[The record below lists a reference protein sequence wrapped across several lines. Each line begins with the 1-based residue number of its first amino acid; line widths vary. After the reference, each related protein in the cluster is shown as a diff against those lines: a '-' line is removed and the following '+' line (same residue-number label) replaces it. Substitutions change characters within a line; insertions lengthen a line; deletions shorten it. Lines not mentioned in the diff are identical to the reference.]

1 MKQKRLKF
9 SARTIIIVI
18 AMLFTCIGVSAQE
31 NTCIVAGN
39 QTSIFGS
46 SWNGQDENN
55 KMVKGNDGKYR
66 KDYTVNKAYKIV
78 QLKVVDGENW
88 IGDANGN
95 NIEFKLTGAGTFTV
109 VFDPNNNNISVTGS
123 IVQTI
128 TKLEYTTV
136 YVAGNGEDE
145 WLNGVYWTTNAPE
158 NKMTEIEPGL
168 WIIKFYGVPRGY
180 ERQVKFAIDG
190 EWTFNFGGT
199 FEDFGTWSDADYN
212 GSPITFN
219 TDDCDI
225 TIILDL
231 RDFDFTTKQGAKFTI
246 NIELASNPDD
256 PEPEPNPAATVT
268 TAPTAAENV
277 FAGTNTALVSAGS
290 VSGGT
295 MMYKM
300 TTTNQK
306 PSNVDGFSTT
316 IPTSENIT
324 GTCSVY
330 VWYYVKGDNEHSDS
344 EIFGPVTVAVISS
357 ADFSVSGNEYTIHT
371 ATGWDVFCNMLANN
385 DKGIFSGKT
394 VCLGASFEVSRMA
407 GSDYHDFTGT
417 FDGQGNTLTFNYGEN
432 NTPANADCAAPFRN
446 VENGNIQN
454 LHVMGHIYTS
464 AKYAAGFVG
473 KLYGSVNIKNC
484 RSSIVVHSST
494 SGDGTHGGFVAS
506 NGGTLSI
513 EGCVFD
519 GKLLT
524 TGQTATGN
532 CGGFIGW
539 GSGTITNSLYAPAKL
554 DGGEIEVQ
562 AGTGD
567 YPSCTF
573 VRNGSAG
580 DNCYYTRLL
589 GTAQGKAPHTVSAGQ
604 DVSIGAIALSGKA
617 TTYSVSGITAYANGG
632 IKRTEASADTY
643 YYGQGDALSLTLGNT
658 AAGAPAGYRYDT
670 YTASAGTLAADGTL
684 TMPDDDVT
692 ITVSTDHL
700 ASTGLPVA
708 VAYIDADGTLH
719 DGDNAAQAVA
729 LDGSETSLGSNGQET
744 WYFAGLPTVAFD
756 HTLNLTGDVTLILCD
771 GCTMEANGGIVVSSG
786 NSLTIYAQSD
796 GGSMGVLIAE
806 VPTSDGYSAGIG
818 GSNGQSCGTVTINGG
833 DITAKGGYNGAGIGG
848 GAGGS
853 GGTIVINGGTV
864 KAYGNSTSDNH
875 GGGAGIGG
883 GTGGAAGNITINGGT
898 VTAQG
903 NWYVPGIGGG
913 INGTGGNITING
925 GKVTSEGGYNGDN
938 GINGTITLGWSK
950 PTDRIYASSYS
961 GTVQVADGKKLHNG
975 TDYLGGTLGDPSA
988 AVNGKTLRPAATA
1001 TYTTADGNTATADA
1015 ILLDASDN
1023 SLPAGNYLATGTL
1036 NYTHGITLTGNATLI
1051 LADGCQM
1058 HIGTS
1063 KSRINGYG
1071 IYGEDLE
1078 TGNDYDLTITSQSL
1092 GTSMGAL
1099 SVYTT
1104 GAYKR
1109 GIRPGALTINGG
1121 NITADSDGEWAH
1133 ALTAFNDLT
1142 INGGTVRANATGS
1155 SADAIFANGNFHY
1168 NGGTVTATATYDKA
1182 IFVFGKH
1189 YTFNWRNPGDRI
1201 TIGSTGLYAPNDA
1214 TATFTRLFTDATKS
1228 YSGTLTGDELN
1239 ALKDVTL
1246 SPAYDI
1252 TLLDN
1257 ADNSATIGADYLDG
1271 VTQFVTL
1278 QGRTLYKDGA
1288 WNTLCLPFDITN
1300 AQLDALAHPLHGSKI
1315 IELDVESKEEDGV
1328 TPKTRLDNDGTLYL
1342 YFNSVYDY
1350 MMPSEGL
1357 KAGKPYLVKW
1367 EKLNGYDE
1375 NPSDFDISDPV
1386 FSGVTIDASAST
1398 TVNFNG
1404 GAFRGTYSPINFE
1417 ANDKSILF
1425 LGAENKLYWPNADM
1439 TLKACRAYF
1448 QLNNGAEARA
1458 IVLNFN
1464 DDEDNTTGIAP
1475 LLSPEGDDAGASPRG
1490 GLVGA
1495 SWYDLQGR
1503 RLSQKPTK
1511 AGIYVRNGRKKV
1523 LK

>member
-39 QTSIFGS
+39 ETSIFGS

-66 KDYTVNKAYKIV
+66 KDYTVNKEYKIV

-128 TKLEYTTV
+128 TELEYTTV

-145 WLNGVYWTTNAPE
+145 WLNGVNWTTNAEE
-158 NKMTEIEPGL
+158 NKMTEIEPGI
-168 WIIKFYGVPRGY
+168 WEITFYGVPKGY
-180 ERQVKFAIDG
+180 GRQVKFAIDG

-199 FEDFGTWSDADYN
+199 FEGFGTCSADYN

-219 TDDCDI
+219 TDDDCDI
-225 TIILDL
+225 RITLDL

-246 NIELASNPDD
+246 NIDLASNPDD

-268 TAPTAAENV
+268 TAPKAAENV
-277 FAGTNTALVSAGS
+277 FAGTTTALVSAGS
-290 VSGGT
+290 ASGGT

-316 IPTSENIT
+316 IPTAENIT

-330 VWYYVKGDNEHSDS
+330 VWYYVKGDSEHRDS
-344 EIFGPVTVAVISS
+344 QIFGPVTVSVISS
-357 ADFSVSGNEYTIHT
+357 ADFSVSANGYTIHT

-385 DKGIFSGKT
+385 DKGIFIGKT
-394 VCLGASFEVSRMA
+394 ICLGASFEVSRMA

-417 FDGQGNTLTFNYGEN
+417 FDGGGYTLTFNYGEN
-432 NTPANADCAAPFRN
+432 NTPANADYAAPFRN

-494 SGDGTHGGFVAS
+494 SGDGTHGGFVAT

-632 IKRTEASADTY
+632 IKRTVNETTTF
-643 YYGQGDALSLTLGNT
+643 YYGSGDQVSLTLSNS
-658 AAGAPAGYRYDT
+658 APT
-670 YTASAGTLAADGTL
+670 TLHTFSQYTASNDGTLSGSASPYTL
-684 TMPDDDVT
+684 TMPDADVT
-692 ITVSTDHL
+692 I
-700 ASTGLPVA
+700 
-708 VAYIDADGTLH
+708 DATWTM
-719 DGDNAAQAVA
+719 QAVNY
-729 LDGSETSLGSNGQET
+729 LDANGATQT
-744 WYFAGLPTVAFD
+744 CTNYTAIYSGNKPTTLAAGWYVV
-756 HTLNLTGDVTLILCD
+756 TGDV
-771 GCTMEANGGIVVSSG
+771 
-786 NSLTIYAQSD
+786 
-796 GGSMGVLIAE
+796 
-806 VPTSDGYSAGIG
+806 
-818 GSNGQSCGTVTINGG
+818 
-833 DITAKGGYNGAGIGG
+833 
-848 GAGGS
+848 
-853 GGTIVINGGTV
+853 
-864 KAYGNSTSDNH
+864 
-875 GGGAGIGG
+875 
-883 GTGGAAGNITINGGT
+883 
-898 VTAQG
+898 
-903 NWYVPGIGGG
+903 
-913 INGTGGNITING
+913 
-925 GKVTSEGGYNGDN
+925 
-938 GINGTITLGWSK
+938 
-950 PTDRIYASSYS
+950 
-961 GTVQVADGKKLHNG
+961 
-975 TDYLGGTLGDPSA
+975 
-988 AVNGKTLRPAATA
+988 
-1001 TYTTADGNTATADA
+1001 
-1015 ILLDASDN
+1015 
-1023 SLPAGNYLATGTL
+1023 
-1036 NYTHGITLTGNATLI
+1036 NYTNGITLSGNATLI
-1051 LADGCQM
+1051 LADNCQM
-1058 HIGTS
+1058 NVGTS
-1063 KSRINGYG
+1063 GSRINGYG

-1155 SADAIFANGNFHY
+1155 GADAIFSNGNFHY

-1201 TIGSTGLYAPNDA
+1201 TIGFTGLYAPDDA
-1214 TATFTRLFTDATKS
+1214 TATFTRLFTDT
-1228 YSGTLTGDELN
+1228 YGNYHGGTLTGTELN
-1239 ALKDVTL
+1239 ALKGVTL

-1252 TLLDN
+1252 PLLDN

-1278 QGRTLYKDGA
+1278 QGRTLYKDGG

-1300 AQLDALAHPLHGSKI
+1300 AQLDALDHPLHGSKI
-1315 IELDVESKEEDGV
+1315 VELDVESKEEDGV

-1398 TVNFNG
+1398 PVNFNG

>member
-39 QTSIFGS
+39 ETSIFGS

-128 TKLEYTTV
+128 TELEYTTV
-136 YVAGNGEDE
+136 YVAGNGEGK
-145 WLNGVYWTTNAPE
+145 WLNGVNWTTNAE
-158 NKMTEIEPGL
+158 KNKMTEIETGI
-168 WIIKFYGVPRGY
+168 WEITFYDVPEGY

-225 TIILDL
+225 TITLDL

-246 NIELASNPDD
+246 NIELDSNPDD

-306 PSNVDGFSTT
+306 PTNVNGFSTT
-316 IPTSENIT
+316 LPTSENIT

-344 EIFGPVTVAVISS
+344 EIFGPVTVSVISS

-484 RSSIVVHSST
+484 WSSIVVHSST

-632 IKRTEASADTY
+632 IKRTVNETTTF
-643 YYGQGDALSLTLGNT
+643 YYGSGDQVSLTLSNS
-658 AAGAPAGYRYDT
+658 APT
-670 YTASAGTLAADGTL
+670 TLHTFSQYTASNDGTLSGSASPYTL
-684 TMPDDDVT
+684 TMPDADVT
-692 ITVSTDHL
+692 I
-700 ASTGLPVA
+700 
-708 VAYIDADGTLH
+708 DATWTM
-719 DGDNAAQAVA
+719 QAV
-729 LDGSETSLGSNGQET
+729 N
-744 WYFAGLPTVAFD
+744 Y
-756 HTLNLTGDVTLILCD
+756 
-771 GCTMEANGGIVVSSG
+771 
-786 NSLTIYAQSD
+786 
-796 GGSMGVLIAE
+796 
-806 VPTSDGYSAGIG
+806 
-818 GSNGQSCGTVTINGG
+818 
-833 DITAKGGYNGAGIGG
+833 
-848 GAGGS
+848 
-853 GGTIVINGGTV
+853 
-864 KAYGNSTSDNH
+864 
-875 GGGAGIGG
+875 
-883 GTGGAAGNITINGGT
+883 
-898 VTAQG
+898 
-903 NWYVPGIGGG
+903 
-913 INGTGGNITING
+913 
-925 GKVTSEGGYNGDN
+925 
-938 GINGTITLGWSK
+938 
-950 PTDRIYASSYS
+950 
-961 GTVQVADGKKLHNG
+961 
-975 TDYLGGTLGDPSA
+975 
-988 AVNGKTLRPAATA
+988 
-1001 TYTTADGNTATADA
+1001 
-1015 ILLDASDN
+1015 LDA
-1023 SLPAGNYLATGTL
+1023 
-1036 NYTHGITLTGNATLI
+1036 
-1051 LADGCQM
+1051 
-1058 HIGTS
+1058 
-1063 KSRINGYG
+1063 
-1071 IYGEDLE
+1071 
-1078 TGNDYDLTITSQSL
+1078 
-1092 GTSMGAL
+1092 
-1099 SVYTT
+1099 
-1104 GAYKR
+1104 
-1109 GIRPGALTINGG
+1109 
-1121 NITADSDGEWAH
+1121 
-1133 ALTAFNDLT
+1133 
-1142 INGGTVRANATGS
+1142 
-1155 SADAIFANGNFHY
+1155 
-1168 NGGTVTATATYDKA
+1168 
-1182 IFVFGKH
+1182 
-1189 YTFNWRNPGDRI
+1189 
-1201 TIGSTGLYAPNDA
+1201 
-1214 TATFTRLFTDATKS
+1214 
-1228 YSGTLTGDELN
+1228 
-1239 ALKDVTL
+1239 
-1246 SPAYDI
+1246 
-1252 TLLDN
+1252 
-1257 ADNSATIGADYLDG
+1257 ADNSARIVAADGIEGLT
-1271 VTQFVTL
+1271 VAL

-1300 AQLDALAHPLHGSKI
+1300 AQLDALDHPLHGSKI

-1375 NPSDFDISDPV
+1375 NPSDFDISTPV
-1386 FSGVTIDASAST
+1386 FTDVTIDASAST

-1404 GAFRGTYSPINFE
+1404 GAFLGTYSPVSFA
-1417 ANDKSILF
+1417 ANTKSVLF

-1448 QLNNGAEARA
+1448 DLGTNEARRF
-1458 IVLNFN
+1458 VVNFN

-1490 GLVGA
+1490 GLVGV

-1511 AGIYVRNGRKKV
+1511 AGLYINKGHKAVIK
-1523 LK
+1523 